1 MKTIIITAI
10 LCVFMSSTATAQEN
24 FCHDPKSWDDWNKI
38 VKKYPDDIELQ
49 ISHALRIGMCVKVEE
64 GSISFEDAVDV
75 TNSWSEAMIQERA
88 EQAKKE
94 KGEKL

>member
-1 MKTIIITAI
+1 MKTAITTIALCI
-10 LCVFMSSTATAQEN
+10 LLPLTVIAQEN

-38 VKKYPDDIELQ
+38 VQKYPNDIELQ

-64 GSISFEDAVDV
+64 GSISFEDAIDV
-75 TNSWSEAMIQERA
+75 TNSWSEAMIQKRA

-94 KGEKL
+94 KGEDL